1 MAKKKKETIVEPPV
15 REELDHYWEYGQ
27 TNQERILE
35 KTSRSKSAR
44 HRCKG
49 PQCVDAFKDS

>member
-1 MAKKKKETIVEPPV
+1 MAKKKKETVIVEPGAGSTN
-15 REELDHYWEYGQ
+15 HYVEYGK

-49 PQCVDAFKDS
+49 PKCIDAFKK

>member
-1 MAKKKKETIVEPPV
+1 MAKKKKETVIVPPGA
-15 REELDHYWEYGQ
+15 DGTKHYVEYGQ

-35 KTSRSKSAR
+35 RTSRSKSAR

-49 PQCVDAFKDS
+49 SKCVDAFKK